1 MSANPG
7 LLVWCDLET
16 TGLDPSTCFILEAAI
31 SIAPFSEPFHL
42 GSMYSRVL
50 YGHRV
55 NDAADEFVREMHT
68 KNGLWDECEKS
79 HINSAIV
86 DVQISRLITDALN
99 KVGGSEKPV
108 LAGSTV
114 HFDLAFIRRWLPM
127 TAALLSHRV
136 YDVSGIKLFCQS
148 LGMEPIPRESEP
160 AHRAKDDILVS
171 VEHAELCVKWLS
183 RFVSPHPT
191 MAGQHAAGFQGGW

>member
-16 TGLDPSTCFILEAAI
+16 TGLDSSKDFILEAAI
-31 SIAPFSEPFHL
+31 SITPFSEPFHV
-42 GSMYSRVL
+42 GHVYSRVL
-50 YGHRV
+50 YGSR
-55 NDAADEFVREMHT
+55 NDTSDAFVIEMYT
-68 KNGLWDECEKS
+68 KNGLWEEAAKS
-79 HINSAIV
+79 HINHTIV
-86 DVQISRLITDALN
+86 DVQISRLIIDALN
-99 KVGGSEKPV
+99 KAGGSEKPV

-148 LGMEPIPRESEP
+148 LGMEPIPKETEA

-171 VEHAELCVKWLS
+171 IEHAKKCVEWLKKS
-183 RFVSPHPT
+183 RPCKGEGCH
-191 MAGQHAAGFQGGW
+191 GNL